1 MITPCADWPVLILN
15 SHYDVVPAATED
27 WTMDPFAAIR
37 KDGKVYGRGAQD
49 MKCVCKFASL
59 SDVIFMNPEHTTA
72 IFLLHLLIVFNK
84 QI

>member
-1 MITPCADWPVLILN
+1 MITPCVDWPVLILN

-59 SDVIFMNPEHTTA
+59 SDMFMNPEHTTT
-72 IFLLHLLIVFNK
+72 IFLLHLLIVFNE